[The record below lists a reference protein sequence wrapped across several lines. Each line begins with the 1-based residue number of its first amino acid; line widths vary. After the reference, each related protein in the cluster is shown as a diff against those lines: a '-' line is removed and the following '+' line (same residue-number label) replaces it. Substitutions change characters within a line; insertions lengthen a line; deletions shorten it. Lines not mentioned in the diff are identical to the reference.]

1 MPCRS
6 VGGTERDPFGLRFH
20 HAHQVNSTAVLHP
33 SIALAWWSI
42 AVLALVC
49 IRRLRFPRDRHRH
62 GTGNRQPFD
71 LGEPGDT
78 PAPVSLANRNYVN
91 LFKSPVL
98 FYFCCTVLYLTDSAT
113 GLTVWLA
120 WAYVATRLTH
130 SLVHVTGNRV
140 RYRGAIFG
148 IGAVVLCVLLG
159 QTTEPR
165 PRR

>member
-1 MPCRS
+1 MEHC
-6 VGGTERDPFGLRFH
+6 
-20 HAHQVNSTAVLHP
+20 
-33 SIALAWWSI
+33 
-42 AVLALVC
+42 VLALFDH
-49 IRRLRFPRDRHRH
+49 RRPPLRDRHRH

-91 LFKSPVL
+91 LFESPVL
-98 FYFCCTVLYLTDSAT
+98 FYFCCTVLYLTDSGT

-120 WAYVATRLTH
+120 WAYVATRLAH

-140 RYRGAIFG
+140 PYRGAIFG

-159 QTTEPR
+159 QATLSILAG
-165 PRR
+165 